1 MTSAV
6 PSPPTLRLERIEKSF
21 PGVRALKD
29 VSFEVRAGEVHALLG
44 ENGAGKSTLM
54 AVAAGAL
61 APDAGSVEIGGR
73 RLQHAHPATAQ
84 SYGLTVVYQHSS
96 VLDDLS
102 VIENLLLALPESRRP
117 PVREAERFARRHLDA
132 IGADIDPRARA
143 SELSVAQRQLL
154 EIAKALALEAKVL
167 VLDEPTESLTAKE
180 SERLFEQ
187 IAKLREMGSSVVY
200 ISHRLPEVRRVAD
213 RITVLRDGES
223 QGTFDISSVDDA
235 ELLRR
240 IVGRPVQQTFPE
252 KASSHTEQVVLDVA
266 SLAGHRLAGAS
277 FSVTGGEILGL
288 AGVEGNGQRE
298 ALRAVAGLAHHR
310 GQVTVRGESADTR
323 TPRRARRSGI
333 LYLPRDRHR
342 EGLLG
347 AMSVRENLSL
357 LVLREI
363 ARGGFL
369 RQAREAS
376 LAREQIRSFA
386 IKTGSAETAVATLSG
401 GNQQKVVIART
412 LLAKPAVLLADDP
425 TRGVDVGARIE
436 IYRLLRQIAD
446 RGGAVVVAS
455 ADAHELQGL
464 CDRVL
469 VFSRG
474 RVVRELNGPEVSED
488 AITTAAVTANVRHD
502 TSERTARPR
511 RLARVSRSDL
521 APSSVLALLIVALA
535 AVTGIGHPLFLSARS
550 MSGML
555 FLAAASMLVSFGQ
568 LVALVAGS
576 FDLSVGPLMGLTVV
590 VLSFF
595 ATSGAGY
602 GGFAVGALVAL
613 CVGAGVGLVNA
624 GLIRT
629 LRLGPVISTLV
640 TYTAL
645 QGISLLLRPQP
656 AGSLDFSV
664 TSGIEQSFGALPVVF
679 VVVVVLAIAAEL
691 WLRRR
696 PGGRSLRAV
705 GSDEVRAFRVGAP
718 VTRTLVL
725 AQVVCSLFAV
735 AAGILLAAQVGIGD
749 PTLGTDYTL
758 TSLAAAVLG
767 GASIFGGR
775 GSFVG
780 ALLGALLLQ
789 EITTATAF
797 LGLPQAWQ
805 QWLPGALIL
814 LGAGIYSKMRTAR
827 GANAAGM
834 AA

>member
-412 LLAKPAVLLADDP
+412 LLAEPAVLLADDP

>member
-412 LLAKPAVLLADDP
+412 LLAEPAVLLADDP

-602 GGFAVGALVAL
+602 GGFAIGALVAL